1 MSLLDDARKIMNAGP
16 ATYGEWECVLC
27 HRDGKDRLTHTDDCP
42 WLAMPRIVQVLTD
55 ARQLADYLNLTAA
68 EYAAKYGKD
77 DDWWTDWPDK
87 PFVQRIVAAM
97 GDAP

>member
-1 MSLLDDARKIMNAGP
+1 MSLLDDAQRLADIDPAG
-16 ATYGEWECVLC
+16 GGNFCVAC
-27 HRDGKDRLTHTDDCP
+27 DNWTGAHADDCP
-42 WLAMPRIVQVLTD
+42 WLALPKIVQVLKDT
-55 ARQLADYLNLTAA
+55 RQLADYLNLTAA
-68 EYAAKYGKD
+68 EYDAKYGKD